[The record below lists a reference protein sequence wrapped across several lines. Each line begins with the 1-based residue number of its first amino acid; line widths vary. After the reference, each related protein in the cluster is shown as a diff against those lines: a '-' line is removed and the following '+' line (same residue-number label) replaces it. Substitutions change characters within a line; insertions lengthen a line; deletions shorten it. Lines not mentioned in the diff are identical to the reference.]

1 MEDQQKPPVKFIAYN
16 YGLYLGL
23 LGILN
28 VVILYLIN
36 EERNTILSIVSL
48 IATTIVY
55 YYGISAYKKTNQ
67 NLLSV
72 KDSLRVGLG
81 MAVIGGIIGVIYT
94 LFHYNIIQPDFT
106 ENLQEKAM
114 LDAMEKNP
122 NMSNAE
128 IDVAEKMINI
138 FTSQFFISTMYLI
151 ASLFFGFII
160 SLILGLIMKR
170 E

>member
-1 MEDQQKPPVKFIAYN
+1 MEDQQKPPVKSIAYN

-36 EERNTILSIVSL
+36 EEQNIILSIVSL

-55 YYGISAYKKTNQ
+55 YYGISAYKKSNQ

-106 ENLQEKAM
+106 ENLREKAM
-114 LDAMEKNP
+114 LEALEKNP
-122 NMSNAE
+122 NMGDNE
-128 IDVAEKMINI
+128 IDMAEKMINI
-138 FTSQFFISTMYLI
+138 FTSQFFISTMYLV

-160 SLILGLIMKR
+160 SLVLGLVLKR

>member
-36 EERNTILSIVSL
+36 EEQNTILSIVSL

>member
-1 MEDQQKPPVKFIAYN
+1 MEDQQKPPVKSIAYN

-23 LGILN
+23 LGIIN

-36 EERNTILSIVSL
+36 EERNTILSIISI
-48 IATTIVY
+48 IATAIVF
-55 YYGISAYKKTNQ
+55 YYGILAYKKSNQ

-72 KDSLRVGLG
+72 KDALKVGLG

-106 ENLQEKAM
+106 ENLREKAM

-138 FTSQFFISTMYLI
+138 FTSQFFISTMYLVG
-151 ASLFFGFII
+151 SLFFGFII